1 MTLLTQPGQTTE
13 PRRTW
18 AARGSRQSIGAALA
32 VVVAVAIR
40 LQPAIGQLDGT
51 GRSAVAVMALTV
63 IFWVTDV
70 LNAGITA
77 LLALGLLIIAGVPS
91 NVALSGFATGAFWIL
106 VCVLFFGT
114 AMDKTGLARRIS
126 YRILLIFPPTYPG
139 ILIAFMLIGFVLTM
153 GVPSMTV
160 RTAIMVP
167 IAFALV
173 QAIKLPLPSRGAALI
188 VLGAF
193 EMAVLPGCAVLTGSL
208 FGPFIAGLF
217 ANAGLPIT
225 WFEYAR
231 VMALPTVIWC
241 ALTVAANVMVMRP
254 PAMSSLSRQVVREQL
269 EQLGAMSRPERMTAI
284 IITSA
289 VLAWAAQPW
298 HRVPPEAVGMVT
310 LAALFATRV
319 LVPGEIGTGIPW
331 ALAIFVGGMLS
342 LTTVMTTYRING
354 WLGGYIVP
362 AVQPFVDHPFL
373 LVVAISVAVA
383 AMRFVDPVGFLTI
396 AAFFLPLATFVAS
409 RGVPPLVLTAI
420 ILLPIH
426 VFWFNYQNIWLVMT
440 EGISKGSAYTDA
452 DRFKLASAFFG
463 VTIVALWIGVA
474 YWRAM
479 GIL

>member
-1 MTLLTQPGQTTE
+1 
-13 PRRTW
+13 
-18 AARGSRQSIGAALA
+18 
-32 VVVAVAIR
+32 
-40 LQPAIGQLDGT
+40 
-51 GRSAVAVMALTV
+51 
-63 IFWVTDV
+63 
-70 LNAGITA
+70 
-77 LLALGLLIIAGVPS
+77 
-91 NVALSGFATGAFWIL
+91 
-106 VCVLFFGT
+106 
-114 AMDKTGLARRIS
+114 
-126 YRILLIFPPTYPG
+126 
-139 ILIAFMLIGFVLTM
+139 
-153 GVPSMTV
+153 
-160 RTAIMVP
+160 
-167 IAFALV
+167 
-173 QAIKLPLPSRGAALI
+173 
-188 VLGAF
+188 
-193 EMAVLPGCAVLTGSL
+193 
-208 FGPFIAGLF
+208 
-217 ANAGLPIT
+217 
-225 WFEYAR
+225 
-231 VMALPTVIWC
+231 MALPTVIWC

-254 PAMSSLSRQVVREQL
+254 PAMSSLSRQAVREQL
-269 EQLGAMSRPERMTAI
+269 EQLGAMSRTERMTAI

-396 AAFFLPLATFVAS
+396 AAFFLPLAAFVAS

-440 EGISKGSAYTDA
+440 EGISKRSAYTDA